1 MRNTSMPLSTG
12 MSRIQQHD
20 VRIRGADRLQ
30 RAQAVG
36 SFKHGSAAEVGQ
48 HSARE
53 APHVRIIVDHQDIQT
68 LELFSICLLA
78 MKPRTVARIAQQ
90 STLELGLFVEN
101 DRSNF
106 SNLPCPCQMHRLNR
120 ERTRDARVQ
129 PGLQGIYL

>member
-1 MRNTSMPLSTG
+1 

-68 LELFSICLLA
+68 LEHFFDLLVGHETPDRRQNCPA
-78 MKPRTVARIAQQ
+78 IYAGAR
-90 STLELGLFVEN
+90 FV
-101 DRSNF
+101 R
-106 SNLPCPCQMHRLNR
+106 
-120 ERTRDARVQ
+120 
-129 PGLQGIYL
+129 

>member
-1 MRNTSMPLSTG
+1 

-68 LELFSICLLA
+68 LEHFFDLLLLA
-78 MKPRTVARIAQQ
+78 MKPQTVARIAQQ

-106 SNLPCPCQMHRLNR
+106 SQSALSLPNAPPKSGANAGRPCA
-120 ERTRDARVQ
+120 TRFT
-129 PGLQGIYL
+129 GH